1 MYDRDSDYNY
11 IDEKNN
17 VKIVSC
23 TSCHKN
29 CQAKNILNEDLKLIW
44 LSEKE
49 VPQSIII
56 DISNINKK
64 PENNQFEFFGVHLW
78 HSYQSNPKEIELSF
92 SHNNKDFILVGIY
105 ELELRPGTQF
115 FKIENGIFP
124 NNNLINFLKITI
136 TKTYGGIKTYLN
148 QIFLLDTLSQ
158 YDNKYLQAF
167 QDNNIENEDNE
178 IEEEKN
184 YDNVKTNNININDYY
199 KLRNKMNKNYNQEI
213 KNKKK
218 ELNVNI
224 NKKLSKEKENK
235 NNSQNQKNKSKKKK
249 GIDINTLT
257 SNNSSFSNNDIELY
271 YKEKKKSNNQNFSYP
286 SFSISNYKSVDSTNQ
301 SLKLKNSLNKKVKD
315 TLKEDLKNKLKDMN
329 TFIKTISGDT
339 TYSTEKIKYNSPSF
353 NRSPFIFETINNTYN
368 NNYNNQE
375 NSFLNHKVEIIEKK
389 INKIQNDVN
398 DIKNIFFKVNSDRSK
413 KIKENVIFDNGN
425 KIINT
430 DNNII
435 SEDEQ
440 SYNNINNNNFQINN
454 SNAKKDKFKSINKQ
468 NKYHSEY
475 IENFDNKLNQKLD
488 ELSNNIEN
496 QIYKNFIEPSVDQF
510 NKKMKNSLYQMK
522 KQIDA
527 INNNNIRVKKKKKN
541 KELSSDSSSNKMLQ
555 SISYNNKDKKSNS
568 DIESISSS
576 LNNENNLQIKYEK
589 ITSISNKLYN
599 KLCEKEK
606 ILNDKAIYLKQKF
619 GNNNMNTFTSINSY

>member
-17 VKIVSC
+17 VEIVSC
-23 TSCHKN
+23 TSSHKN

-167 QDNNIENEDNE
+167 QDNNIENEDDE

-184 YDNVKTNNININDYY
+184 SDNVKTNNIIINDYY

-224 NKKLSKEKENK
+224 NKKLSKVKENK
-235 NNSQNQKNKSKKKK
+235 NNSQNKKNKSKKKK
-249 GIDINTLT
+249 GIDINTLA
-257 SNNSSFSNNDIELY
+257 SNNSSFSNNDVELY
-271 YKEKKKSNNQNFSYP
+271 YKEKKKTNNQNFSYP

-301 SLKLKNSLNKKVKD
+301 SIKLKNSLSKKVKD
-315 TLKEDLKNKLKDMN
+315 TLKQDLKNKLKDMN

-353 NRSPFIFETINNTYN
+353 NRSPFMFETINNTYN

-375 NSFLNHKVEIIEKK
+375 NNFLNHKVEIIEKK

-398 DIKNIFFKVNSDRSK
+398 DIKNFFFKINSDR
-413 KIKENVIFDNGN
+413 NVIFDNGN

-440 SYNNINNNNFQINN
+440 SYNNINSNNFQVNN
-454 SNAKKDKFKSINKQ
+454 SNGEKDKFKSINKK
-468 NKYHSEY
+468 NKYHIEY

-496 QIYKNFIEPSVDQF
+496 QIYKNFIEPSVEQF

-527 INNNNIRVKKKKKN
+527 INNNNIREKKNKKN
-541 KELSSDSSSNKMLQ
+541 KELSSYSSNNKILQ
-555 SISYNNKDKKSNS
+555 SISYNNKDKKSNT

-599 KLCEKEK
+599 KLCEKER
-606 ILNDKAIYLKQKF
+606 ILNDKTIYLKQKF

>member
-17 VKIVSC
+17 VEIVSC
-23 TSCHKN
+23 TSSHKN

-167 QDNNIENEDNE
+167 QDNNIENEYDE

-184 YDNVKTNNININDYY
+184 YDNVKTNNINDYY

-224 NKKLSKEKENK
+224 NKKLSKVKENK
-235 NNSQNQKNKSKKKK
+235 NNSQNKKNKSKKKK
-249 GIDINTLT
+249 GIDINTLA
-257 SNNSSFSNNDIELY
+257 SNNSSFSNNDVELY

-301 SLKLKNSLNKKVKD
+301 SIKLKNSLSKKVKD
-315 TLKEDLKNKLKDMN
+315 TLKQDLKNKLKDMN

-353 NRSPFIFETINNTYN
+353 NRSPFMFETINNTYN

-375 NSFLNHKVEIIEKK
+375 NNFLNHKVEIIEKK

-398 DIKNIFFKVNSDRSK
+398 DIKNFFFKINSDR
-413 KIKENVIFDNGN
+413 NVIFDNGN

-440 SYNNINNNNFQINN
+440 SYNNINNNNFQVNN
-454 SNAKKDKFKSINKQ
+454 SNGEKDKFKSINKK
-468 NKYHSEY
+468 NKYHIEY
-475 IENFDNKLNQKLD
+475 IENFYNKLNQKLD

-555 SISYNNKDKKSNS
+555 SISYNNKDKKSNT

>member
-17 VKIVSC
+17 VEIVSC

-167 QDNNIENEDNE
+167 QDNNIENEDDE

-184 YDNVKTNNININDYY
+184 SDNVKTNNIIINDYY

-224 NKKLSKEKENK
+224 NKKLSKVKENK
-235 NNSQNQKNKSKKKK
+235 NNSQNKKNKSKKKK
-249 GIDINTLT
+249 GIDINTLA
-257 SNNSSFSNNDIELY
+257 SNNSSFSNNDVELY

-301 SLKLKNSLNKKVKD
+301 SIKLKNSLSKKVKD

-353 NRSPFIFETINNTYN
+353 NRSPFMFETINNTYN

-375 NSFLNHKVEIIEKK
+375 NNFLNHKVEIIEKK

-398 DIKNIFFKVNSDRSK
+398 DIKNFFFKINSDR
-413 KIKENVIFDNGN
+413 NVIFDNGN

-440 SYNNINNNNFQINN
+440 SYNNINNNNFQVNN
-454 SNAKKDKFKSINKQ
+454 SNGEKDKFKSINKK
-468 NKYHSEY
+468 NKYHIEY

-496 QIYKNFIEPSVDQF
+496 QIYKNFIEPSVEQF

-527 INNNNIRVKKKKKN
+527 INNNNIREKKNKKN
-541 KELSSDSSSNKMLQ
+541 KELSSYSSSNKILQ
-555 SISYNNKDKKSNS
+555 SISYNNKDKKSNT

-599 KLCEKEK
+599 KLCEKER
-606 ILNDKAIYLKQKF
+606 ILNDKTIYLKQKF

>member
-17 VKIVSC
+17 VEIVSC

-167 QDNNIENEDNE
+167 QDNNIENEDDE

-184 YDNVKTNNININDYY
+184 SDNVKTNNIIINDYY
-199 KLRNKMNKNYNQEI
+199 KLRNKMNKNYNQKI

-224 NKKLSKEKENK
+224 NKKLSKVKENK
-235 NNSQNQKNKSKKKK
+235 NNSQNKKNKSKKKK
-249 GIDINTLT
+249 GIDINTLA
-257 SNNSSFSNNDIELY
+257 SNNSSFSNNDVELY

-301 SLKLKNSLNKKVKD
+301 SIKLKNSLSKKVKD

-353 NRSPFIFETINNTYN
+353 NRSPFMFETINNTYN

-375 NSFLNHKVEIIEKK
+375 NNFLNHKVEIIEKK

-398 DIKNIFFKVNSDRSK
+398 DIKNFFFKINSDR
-413 KIKENVIFDNGN
+413 NVIFDNGN

-440 SYNNINNNNFQINN
+440 SYNNINNNNFQVNN
-454 SNAKKDKFKSINKQ
+454 SNGEKDKFKSINKK
-468 NKYHSEY
+468 NKYHIEY

-496 QIYKNFIEPSVDQF
+496 QIYKNFIEPSVEQF

-527 INNNNIRVKKKKKN
+527 INNNNIREKKNKKN
-541 KELSSDSSSNKMLQ
+541 KELSSYSSSNKILQ
-555 SISYNNKDKKSNS
+555 SISYNNKDKKSNT

-599 KLCEKEK
+599 KLCEKER
-606 ILNDKAIYLKQKF
+606 ILNDKTIYLKQKF

>member
-17 VKIVSC
+17 VEIVSC

-105 ELELRPGTQF
+105 ELELRPGIQF

-167 QDNNIENEDNE
+167 QDNNIENEDDE

-184 YDNVKTNNININDYY
+184 SDNVKTNNIIINDYY

-224 NKKLSKEKENK
+224 NKKLSKVKENK
-235 NNSQNQKNKSKKKK
+235 NNSQNKKNKSKKKK
-249 GIDINTLT
+249 GIDINTLA
-257 SNNSSFSNNDIELY
+257 SNNSSFSNNDVELY

-301 SLKLKNSLNKKVKD
+301 SIKLKNSLSKKVKD

-353 NRSPFIFETINNTYN
+353 NRSPFMFETINNTYN

-375 NSFLNHKVEIIEKK
+375 NNFLNHKVEIIEKK

-398 DIKNIFFKVNSDRSK
+398 DIKNFFFKINSDR
-413 KIKENVIFDNGN
+413 NVIFDNGN

-440 SYNNINNNNFQINN
+440 SYNNINNNNFQVNN
-454 SNAKKDKFKSINKQ
+454 SNGEKDKFKSINKK
-468 NKYHSEY
+468 NKYHIEY

-496 QIYKNFIEPSVDQF
+496 QIYKNFIEPSVEQF

-527 INNNNIRVKKKKKN
+527 INNNNIREKKNKKN
-541 KELSSDSSSNKMLQ
+541 KELSSYSSSNKILQ
-555 SISYNNKDKKSNS
+555 SISYNNKDKKSNT

-599 KLCEKEK
+599 KLCEKER
-606 ILNDKAIYLKQKF
+606 ILNDKTIYLKQKF

>member
-17 VKIVSC
+17 VEIVSC

-105 ELELRPGTQF
+105 ELDLRPRIQF

-167 QDNNIENEDNE
+167 QDNNIENEDDE

-184 YDNVKTNNININDYY
+184 SDNVKTNNIIINDYY

-224 NKKLSKEKENK
+224 NKKLSKVKENK
-235 NNSQNQKNKSKKKK
+235 NNSQNKKNKSKKKK
-249 GIDINTLT
+249 GIDINTLA
-257 SNNSSFSNNDIELY
+257 SNNSSFSNNDVELY

-301 SLKLKNSLNKKVKD
+301 SIKLKNSLSKKVKD
-315 TLKEDLKNKLKDMN
+315 TLKEDLQNKLKDMN

-353 NRSPFIFETINNTYN
+353 NRSPFMFETINNTYN

-375 NSFLNHKVEIIEKK
+375 NNFLNHKVEIIEKK

-398 DIKNIFFKVNSDRSK
+398 DIKNFFFKINSDR
-413 KIKENVIFDNGN
+413 NVIFDNGN

-440 SYNNINNNNFQINN
+440 SYNNINNNNFQVNN
-454 SNAKKDKFKSINKQ
+454 SNGEKDKFKSINKK
-468 NKYHSEY
+468 NKYHIEY

-527 INNNNIRVKKKKKN
+527 INNNNIRVKKNKKN
-541 KELSSDSSSNKMLQ
+541 KELSSYSSSNKILQ
-555 SISYNNKDKKSNS
+555 SISYNNKDKKSNT
-568 DIESISSS
+568 DKESISSS

-599 KLCEKEK
+599 KLCEKER
-606 ILNDKAIYLKQKF
+606 ILNDKTIYLKQKF

>member
-1 MYDRDSDYNY
+1 MYDWDSDYNY

-17 VKIVSC
+17 VEIVSC

-167 QDNNIENEDNE
+167 QDNNIENEDDE

-184 YDNVKTNNININDYY
+184 SDNVKTNNIIINDYY

-224 NKKLSKEKENK
+224 NKKLTKVKENK
-235 NNSQNQKNKSKKKK
+235 NNSQNKKNKSKKKK
-249 GIDINTLT
+249 GIDINTLA
-257 SNNSSFSNNDIELY
+257 SNNSSFSNNDVELY
-271 YKEKKKSNNQNFSYP
+271 YKETKKTNNQNFSYP

-301 SLKLKNSLNKKVKD
+301 SIKLKNSLSKKVKD

-353 NRSPFIFETINNTYN
+353 NRSPFMFETINNTYN

-375 NSFLNHKVEIIEKK
+375 NNFLNHKVEIIEKK

-398 DIKNIFFKVNSDRSK
+398 DIKNFFFKINSDR
-413 KIKENVIFDNGN
+413 NVIFDNGN

-440 SYNNINNNNFQINN
+440 SYNNINNNNFQVNN
-454 SNAKKDKFKSINKQ
+454 SNGEKDKFKSINKK
-468 NKYHSEY
+468 NKYHIEY

-496 QIYKNFIEPSVDQF
+496 QIYKNFIEPSVEQF

-527 INNNNIRVKKKKKN
+527 INNNNIREKKNKKN
-541 KELSSDSSSNKMLQ
+541 KELSSYSSSNKILQ
-555 SISYNNKDKKSNS
+555 SISYNNKDKKSNT

-599 KLCEKEK
+599 KLCEKER
-606 ILNDKAIYLKQKF
+606 ILNDKTIYLKQKF

>member
-17 VKIVSC
+17 VEIVSC

-167 QDNNIENEDNE
+167 QDNNIENEDDE

-184 YDNVKTNNININDYY
+184 SDNVKTNNIIINDYY

-224 NKKLSKEKENK
+224 NKKLSKVKENK
-235 NNSQNQKNKSKKKK
+235 NNSQNKKNKSKKKK
-249 GIDINTLT
+249 GIDINTLA
-257 SNNSSFSNNDIELY
+257 SNNSSFSNNDVELY

-286 SFSISNYKSVDSTNQ
+286 SFSINNYKSVDSTNQ
-301 SLKLKNSLNKKVKD
+301 SIKLKNSLSKKVKD

-353 NRSPFIFETINNTYN
+353 NRSPFMFETINNTYN

-375 NSFLNHKVEIIEKK
+375 NNFLNHKVEIIEKK

-398 DIKNIFFKVNSDRSK
+398 DIKNFFFKINSDR
-413 KIKENVIFDNGN
+413 NVIFDNGN

-440 SYNNINNNNFQINN
+440 SYNNINSNNFQVNN
-454 SNAKKDKFKSINKQ
+454 SNGEKDKFKSINKK
-468 NKYHSEY
+468 NKYHIEY

-496 QIYKNFIEPSVDQF
+496 QIYKNFIEPSVEQF

-527 INNNNIRVKKKKKN
+527 INNNNIREKKNKKN
-541 KELSSDSSSNKMLQ
+541 KELSSYSSSNKILQ
-555 SISYNNKDKKSNS
+555 SISYNNKDKKSNT

-599 KLCEKEK
+599 KLCEKER
-606 ILNDKAIYLKQKF
+606 ILNDKTIYLKQKF

>member
-17 VKIVSC
+17 VEIVSC

-167 QDNNIENEDNE
+167 QDNNIENEDDE

-184 YDNVKTNNININDYY
+184 SDNVKTNNININDYY

-224 NKKLSKEKENK
+224 NKKLSKVKENK
-235 NNSQNQKNKSKKKK
+235 NNSQNKKNKSKKKK
-249 GIDINTLT
+249 GIDINTLA
-257 SNNSSFSNNDIELY
+257 SNNSSFSNNDVELY
-271 YKEKKKSNNQNFSYP
+271 YKEKKKN
-286 SFSISNYKSVDSTNQ
+286 
-301 SLKLKNSLNKKVKD
+301 
-315 TLKEDLKNKLKDMN
+315 
-329 TFIKTISGDT
+329 
-339 TYSTEKIKYNSPSF
+339 
-353 NRSPFIFETINNTYN
+353 
-368 NNYNNQE
+368 
-375 NSFLNHKVEIIEKK
+375 
-389 INKIQNDVN
+389 
-398 DIKNIFFKVNSDRSK
+398 
-413 KIKENVIFDNGN
+413 
-425 KIINT
+425 
-430 DNNII
+430 
-435 SEDEQ
+435 
-440 SYNNINNNNFQINN
+440 
-454 SNAKKDKFKSINKQ
+454 
-468 NKYHSEY
+468 
-475 IENFDNKLNQKLD
+475 
-488 ELSNNIEN
+488 
-496 QIYKNFIEPSVDQF
+496 
-510 NKKMKNSLYQMK
+510 
-522 KQIDA
+522 
-527 INNNNIRVKKKKKN
+527 
-541 KELSSDSSSNKMLQ
+541 
-555 SISYNNKDKKSNS
+555 
-568 DIESISSS
+568 
-576 LNNENNLQIKYEK
+576 
-589 ITSISNKLYN
+589 
-599 KLCEKEK
+599 
-606 ILNDKAIYLKQKF
+606 
-619 GNNNMNTFTSINSY
+619 

>member
-17 VKIVSC
+17 VEIVSC

-167 QDNNIENEDNE
+167 QDNNIENEDDE

-184 YDNVKTNNININDYY
+184 SDNVKTNNININDYY

-224 NKKLSKEKENK
+224 NKKLSKVKENK
-235 NNSQNQKNKSKKKK
+235 NNSQNKKNKSKKKK
-249 GIDINTLT
+249 GIDINTLA
-257 SNNSSFSNNDIELY
+257 SNNSSFSNNDVELY

-301 SLKLKNSLNKKVKD
+301 SIKLKNSLSKKVKD

-353 NRSPFIFETINNTYN
+353 NRSPFMFETINNTYN

-375 NSFLNHKVEIIEKK
+375 NNFLNHKVEIIEKK

-398 DIKNIFFKVNSDRSK
+398 DIKNFFFKINSDR
-413 KIKENVIFDNGN
+413 NVIFDNGN

-440 SYNNINNNNFQINN
+440 SYNNINNNNFQVNN
-454 SNAKKDKFKSINKQ
+454 SNGEKDKFKSINKK
-468 NKYHSEY
+468 NKYHIGY

-496 QIYKNFIEPSVDQF
+496 QIYKNFIEPSVEQF

-527 INNNNIRVKKKKKN
+527 INNNNIREKKNKKN
-541 KELSSDSSSNKMLQ
+541 KELSSYSSNNKILQ
-555 SISYNNKDKKSNS
+555 SISYNNKDKKSNT

-599 KLCEKEK
+599 KLCEKER
-606 ILNDKAIYLKQKF
+606 ILNDKTIYLKQKF